1 MSGTLKADRISG
13 LVVLLA
19 ALAMI
24 FVVIPAYVETAVDG
38 VLQPAT
44 LPKALCWLLVACG
57 AWLVVRPGD
66 ASAPPSHQLRRA
78 ATHIGL
84 LAGGVMAMASFG
96 FVLVAPV
103 LAFAIMVLIGERRP
117 GWLVTGAL
125 VMPAMIWVF
134 VVQILGRPLI

>member
-1 MSGTLKADRISG
+1 
-13 LVVLLA
+13 
-19 ALAMI
+19 
-24 FVVIPAYVETAVDG
+24 
-38 VLQPAT
+38 
-44 LPKALCWLLVACG
+44 
-57 AWLVVRPGD
+57 
-66 ASAPPSHQLRRA
+66 
-78 ATHIGL
+78 
-84 LAGGVMAMASFG
+84 MASFG